1 VEQTGDRA
9 QVRKGE
15 NMSGIEERI
24 KEDKNW
30 LERLL
35 DKIPGIKG
43 YKQKEIR
50 REGDKIQR
58 SYVGER
64 LGDCLGKLD
73 TLKLDL
79 TRVSGLDALGEVDVS
94 MRKLR
99 KVRDRIQFADYGYT
113 GMMDPVKVGVV
124 KLDELMAFD
133 KSLETDVAA
142 IGDLVGTLGAASPS
156 LRADMG
162 LLNGKIDALD
172 ARFSERELLITGAG
186 R

>member
-1 VEQTGDRA
+1 MA
-9 QVRKGE
+9 
-15 NMSGIEERI
+15 GIEERI
-24 KEDKNW
+24 QEDKNW

-35 DKIPGIKG
+35 DKVPGIKG
-43 YKQKEIR
+43 YKQKEIK

-79 TRVSGLDALGEVDVS
+79 TRGGGLDALGEVDVS

-99 KVRDRIQFADYGYT
+99 TVRDRIQFADYGYT
-113 GMMDPVKVGVV
+113 GMMDPVKVGTA

-133 KSLETDVAA
+133 KSLEADVAS
-142 IGDLVGTLGAASPS
+142 IDDLVSTLSAASPS
-156 LRADMG
+156 LRTDVG
-162 LLNGKIDALD
+162 LLNGKIDALG
-172 ARFSERELLITGAG
+172 ARFSERERLITGAG